1 MFRFA
6 NIEFLYL
13 LLLVPLLV
21 AVYGLASR
29 RRHKLVERFG
39 ITRYCEN
46 SCPTSRRVVC
56 A

>member
-13 LLLVPLLV
+13 LLLVPLLM

-29 RRHKLVERFG
+29 RRYKLVERFG
-39 ITRYCEN
+39 NYEILRGLMPDF
-46 SCPTSRRVVC
+46 SQGRL
-56 A
+56 